1 MHNGRSCQR
10 CISTSPHPRLPR
22 SFMMEYDIH
31 TLLDLLTAAATAA
44 VLFAMLGSQVRSDAS
59 GRP

>member
-1 MHNGRSCQR
+1 
-10 CISTSPHPRLPR
+10 
-22 SFMMEYDIH
+22 MMEYDIH